1 VLENYLKQ
9 GLLMRDEDKTRAQ
22 LLGEIATLR
31 QRNQELEAL
40 KQEVEALKQ
49 TEAERQNLLLREQAA
64 RTVAETAEQRAAFLA
79 AASRVLAS
87 SLDYEITLKNVAQ
100 LAIPTIADWCFVDVL
115 QPDGHL
121 QRLAVVHLDL
131 TKVAEAE
138 ELQQQYPPIDPCRF
152 RYASGELSQDSQL
165 IPHFSEAQFVSDP
178 QDLQATTHLKLLHHL
193 GCHSVIVVP
202 LVARDRV
209 LGMITLATAESA
221 RHYDQ
226 ADLVL
231 AEDLAHRAAIAIDNA
246 RLYQAAQSALQQR
259 EEGLQLQQS
268 IEQKLTLLVEASST
282 LISSL
287 ELNVLL
293 PKILD
298 LSCNLIAA
306 DAYAVWRF
314 HPSLNKWQVV
324 CSAGLSEAY
333 QQSIIQMTTAT
344 PGMPDEPLVVADVE
358 KSPLILEAR
367 KVGYRQEGIQ
377 ALLILPLRIH
387 GENSGTLV
395 FYYHQ
400 SHLFSPTEVRVGMAL
415 ANLSASAISTTELYE
430 EQQRLR
436 AEAESANRI
445 KDEFLA
451 VLSHELRTPL
461 NPILGWTKLLR
472 GGKLEPAKV
481 DLALETIERNA
492 KLQTQL
498 IEDLLDV
505 SRILQGKITLTAH
518 PVNLISVIHAAIETV
533 RLAAEA
539 KSIHI
544 QTFLDSTV
552 GSVLGDQNRLQQ
564 VVWNLLSNAVKFTPP
579 GGQVEIK
586 LEQVADQAQI
596 RVSDTGRGIA
606 PEFLAYI
613 FDYFRQADSTTTRIF
628 GGLGLGLAIARHL
641 VELHGGM
648 IQAASAGENQGAT
661 FVIRLPLWQAT
672 TSSQDSLAP
681 PLATSLEPL
690 LTNLHILLVDDD
702 ADTREVLSFVLEQAG
717 AKVTQVD
724 SAIAVL
730 QVLSRAVPDLLIS
743 DIGMPQVDGYM
754 LIRRVR
760 ALSAQQGGTIPAIAL
775 TAYASE
781 ADQQQVLAA
790 GFQQHLAKPIEPD
803 ELIQAIA
810 KLMGRANDANA

>member
-1 VLENYLKQ
+1 
-9 GLLMRDEDKTRAQ
+9 
-22 LLGEIATLR
+22 
-31 QRNQELEAL
+31 
-40 KQEVEALKQ
+40 
-49 TEAERQNLLLREQAA
+49 
-64 RTVAETAEQRAAFLA
+64 
-79 AASRVLAS
+79 
-87 SLDYEITLKNVAQ
+87 
-100 LAIPTIADWCFVDVL
+100 TIADWCFVDVL
-115 QPDGHL
+115 QPDGRL
-121 QRLAVVHLDL
+121 QRLAVVHLDR
-131 TKVAEAE
+131 TKVAEAG
-138 ELQQQYPPIDPCRF
+138 ELQQRYPPVDSCRF
-152 RYASGELSQDSQL
+152 RYAPSELSQDSQL

-221 RHYDQ
+221 RHYDK
-226 ADLVL
+226 ADLIL
-231 AEDLAHRAAIAIDNA
+231 AEDLAQRAAIAIDNA

-287 ELNVLL
+287 ELNALL

-333 QQSIIQMTTAT
+333 QQSMIQMTTAT

-367 KVGYRQEGIQ
+367 KVSYRQEGIQ
-377 ALLILPLRIH
+377 ALLVLPLRIH

-518 PVNLISVIHAAIETV
+518 PV
-533 RLAAEA
+533 
-539 KSIHI
+539 
-544 QTFLDSTV
+544 
-552 GSVLGDQNRLQQ
+552 
-564 VVWNLLSNAVKFTPP
+564 
-579 GGQVEIK
+579 
-586 LEQVADQAQI
+586 
-596 RVSDTGRGIA
+596 
-606 PEFLAYI
+606 
-613 FDYFRQADSTTTRIF
+613 
-628 GGLGLGLAIARHL
+628 
-641 VELHGGM
+641 
-648 IQAASAGENQGAT
+648 
-661 FVIRLPLWQAT
+661 
-672 TSSQDSLAP
+672 
-681 PLATSLEPL
+681 
-690 LTNLHILLVDDD
+690 
-702 ADTREVLSFVLEQAG
+702 
-717 AKVTQVD
+717 
-724 SAIAVL
+724 
-730 QVLSRAVPDLLIS
+730 
-743 DIGMPQVDGYM
+743 
-754 LIRRVR
+754 
-760 ALSAQQGGTIPAIAL
+760 
-775 TAYASE
+775 
-781 ADQQQVLAA
+781 
-790 GFQQHLAKPIEPD
+790 
-803 ELIQAIA
+803 
-810 KLMGRANDANA
+810 